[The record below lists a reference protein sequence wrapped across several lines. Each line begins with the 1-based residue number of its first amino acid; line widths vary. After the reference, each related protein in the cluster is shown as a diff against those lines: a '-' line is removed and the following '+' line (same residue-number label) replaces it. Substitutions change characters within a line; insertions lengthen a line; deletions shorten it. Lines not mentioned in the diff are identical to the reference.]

1 MPKCK
6 PMNEA
11 YAAGQAQK
19 WREFYD
25 TNAALFKAD
34 PEAHKAGV
42 LQMAGEFG
50 EGLDGDEDLSSC
62 YHVFVALRRVRG
74 GINNWLTQRRH
85 DTGCATPQKRLQLTH
100 RTQRLP
106 IPTV

>member
-25 TNAALFKAD
+25 ANVASFKAD

-42 LQMAGEFG
+42 LQMAAEFG
-50 EGLDGDEDLSSC
+50 AGLDGDEDLSSC
-62 YHVFVALRRVRG
+62 YAGLMAYNCIRLGLKQPVSNREFVAAIQSG
-74 GINNWLTQRRH
+74 
-85 DTGCATPQKRLQLTH
+85 AKKE
-100 RTQRLP
+100 
-106 IPTV
+106 

>member
-25 TNAALFKAD
+25 ANAALFKAD

-50 EGLDGDEDLSSC
+50 AGLDGGEDLSAC
-62 YHVFVALRRVRG
+62 YAGLMAYNCIRLGLKQPVSNREFIAAIQG
-74 GINNWLTQRRH
+74 GV
-85 DTGCATPQKRLQLTH
+85 KKE
-100 RTQRLP
+100 
-106 IPTV
+106 

>member
-25 TNAALFKAD
+25 ANAALFEAD

-62 YHVFVALRRVRG
+62 YAGLMAYNCIRLGLKQPVSNREFVAAIQG
-74 GINNWLTQRRH
+74 GV
-85 DTGCATPQKRLQLTH
+85 KKE
-100 RTQRLP
+100 
-106 IPTV
+106 